1 MLIDLPKFALLTA
14 LCVTAAYAGDYTI
27 ALDFGGPYSDR
38 SVGEMKRE
46 FAAILK
52 DSGNTFSW
60 RTRNQVAGQS
70 FSNLVVV
77 KFKGKCVLEPVGYLY
92 DERGP
97 YAFTHASD
105 GNLLPF
111 SEVECDHVTTAV
123 RGAMFGGD
131 YAKADLLL
139 GRALGRVLAHEF
151 IHFLRNSKRHD
162 TGGIEKESLSPV
174 ELIAP
179 DLPHK

>member
-1 MLIDLPKFALLTA
+1 MPIDLPKVALLMA
-14 LCVTAAYAGDYTI
+14 LWGPAALSADFTMV
-27 ALDFGGPYSDR
+27 LDFDGPHSNR

-46 FAAILK
+46 FEGILK
-52 DSGNTFSW
+52 DSGNSFSW
-60 RTRNQVAGQS
+60 RTRGEVAGHE

-77 KFKGKCVLEPVGYLY
+77 RFKGKCVLGPAGYLY

-97 YAFTHASD
+97 LAFTRSTD
-105 GNLLPF
+105 GNLQPF
-111 SEVECDHVTTAV
+111 SEVECDQVTTAM

-151 IHFLRNSKRHD
+151 IHFLRNSNRHD
-162 TGGIEKESLSPV
+162 RAGVEKESLSPV

-179 DLPHK
+179 DPPHK

>member
-1 MLIDLPKFALLTA
+1 MPIDLAKLALLTA
-14 LCVTAAYAGDYTI
+14 LCGSTVCAGEFTI
-27 ALDFGGPYSDR
+27 VLDFAGPHSER

-46 FAAILK
+46 FEDILQG
-52 DSGNTFSW
+52 SGNTFRW
-60 RTRNQVAGQS
+60 RTRSQAAGQEL
-70 FSNLVVV
+70 SNLVLVR
-77 KFKGKCVLEPVGYLY
+77 FKGKCVLEPAGYLY

-97 YAFTHASD
+97 LAFTHSTD
-105 GNLLPF
+105 GSLQPF
-111 SEVECDHVTTAV
+111 SEVECDQVTTAV

-131 YAKADLLL
+131 YARADLLL

-162 TGGIEKESLSPV
+162 RAGIEKESLLPV

-179 DLPHK
+179 DPPHK